1 MAVRTPSLRLF
12 CLFGVI
18 ALVSVWMSGMTPAA
32 ELGLARRRSLG
43 PEQQSAYSSRYFKPK
58 PVVRYKPAIPVAP
71 VKAQINW
78 QKDIFA
84 AHDVSLKTGK
94 PMLFVFGADWCTFCK
109 KLDEY
114 TLSHPGMT
122 KYVNSSFVPVRL
134 DFDRDKHIADIL
146 KIDKIPCTV
155 VLSPHA
161 DLISKQ
167 FGYLKPVDY
176 HEVLQKAQQLQQTI
190 LQARLTDSAIRR

>member
-12 CLFGVI
+12 CLFGAI
-18 ALVSVWMSGMTPAA
+18 AWVSVWMSGMTSAADLGPACCQ
-32 ELGLARRRSLG
+32 SLG
-43 PEQQSAYSSRYFKPK
+43 PEQQSAYSSRFLKPK
-58 PVVRYKPAIPVAP
+58 PVVRSKPPIPVAP
-71 VKAQINW
+71 AKAQINW

-84 AHDVSLKTGK
+84 AHEVSLKTGK
-94 PMLFVFGADWCTFCK
+94 PMLFVFGADWCSYCK
-109 KLDEY
+109 KLEEH
-114 TLSHPGMT
+114 TLGHPGMT
-122 KYVNSSFVPVRL
+122 KYVNSSFVPVHL
-134 DFDRDKHIADIL
+134 DFDREKRIADIL

-176 HEVLQKAQQLQQTI
+176 HDVLQKAHQLQQTI
-190 LQARLTDSAIRR
+190 LQTRLTDSATRR